1 MMKIEFKHAS
11 CRVEFDYYLKG
22 SVLKGTVRSGC
33 SGVRTHFKVESEA
46 PDDKVLALIRNAKQG
61 CFAENM
67 IKEAVSV
74 SSSIELNGAPVNLT
88 GITND

>member
-22 SVLKGTVRSGC
+22 SVLKGTVKSGC
-33 SGVRTHFKVESEA
+33 SEVRTHFKVESDA
-46 PDDKVLALIRNAKQG
+46 PEDSVMALIRNAKQG

-67 IKEAVSV
+67 IKEAVSLASTV
-74 SSSIELNGAPVNLT
+74 ELNGAAVELE
-88 GITND
+88 GITDD